1 MSDSVTIRLP
11 GAPRGKGRHRA
22 QLVRRAGQEPRIHS
36 HPDQK
41 TEAYESALRIA
52 AGNAMGRRPLLTGNL
67 ECTVFAFFPIPK
79 SWPKGKRAAAIAG
92 TLRPGVKPDWD
103 NIAKVTDA
111 LNHVVWSDDAAVV
124 DGVVRKF
131 YAEKPRLV
139 VVVRAL
145 EPQAARMAA

>member
-22 QLVRRAGQEPRIHS
+22 QLVQRAGQAPRIHS

-41 TEAYESALRIA
+41 TEVYEGALRVA
-52 AGNAMGRRPLLTGNL
+52 AGLVMRGRPLLTGPL
-67 ECTVFAFFPIPK
+67 DCTVFAFFPIPK
-79 SWPKGKRAAAIAG
+79 SWPKAKREAAIAR

-103 NIAKVTDA
+103 NIAKVSDA
-111 LNHVVWSDDAAVV
+111 LNLVVWADDAAIV

-131 YAEKPRLV
+131 YAEKPELV
-139 VVVRAL
+139 IVVRAL
-145 EPQAARMAA
+145 EPQAARDAA